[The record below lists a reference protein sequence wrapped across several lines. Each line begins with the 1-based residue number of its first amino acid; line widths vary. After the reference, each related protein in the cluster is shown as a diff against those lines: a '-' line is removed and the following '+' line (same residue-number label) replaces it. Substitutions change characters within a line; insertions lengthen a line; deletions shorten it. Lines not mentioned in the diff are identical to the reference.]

1 MTVTIPAPRVELTRA
16 ERVAARRRRAVISG
30 LLLATCAVGVV
41 SIGLGAVDI
50 GVGRVVAALFGYGTF
65 AEQRIVVVFRLPRI
79 VVGACM
85 GSGLAVSGLLL
96 QALTR
101 NPLASP
107 AVVGINGGAGLGA
120 IVVLSFAHDV
130 AASWSAPAGAFVG
143 AVVVGAIVYTL
154 SRRGGVVNPGRLALI
169 GVATGGLAMA
179 GIQLVLVLTV
189 FTGDIQIAL
198 RWLLGSL
205 WDRSWQNVWQVL
217 PFTVVL
223 IPLSWLLAEQLDLL
237 GLGEDVPRALGARLE
252 WLRAGVLGIAVA
264 LAASAVAVAG
274 TVAFVGLIAPHMCR
288 RLVGPG
294 HRALVPAT
302 ALFGALLILV
312 ADTVGR
318 ILLPPAEIPVGL
330 LVAVIGAPYFLI
342 QLRRGLAR

>member
-1 MTVTIPAPRVELTRA
+1 MTATLPGLRLEPSRPARLL
-16 ERVAARRRRAVISG
+16 ARRRRAIVIG
-30 LLLATCAVGVV
+30 LFVATLAVGIV
-41 SIGLGAVDI
+41 SVGLGAVDI
-50 GVGRVVAALFGYGTF
+50 GVDRVLAALVGHGTF
-65 AEQRIVVVFRLPRI
+65 SEQRIIVEFRLPRI
-79 VVGACM
+79 VVGACV
-85 GSGLAVSGLLL
+85 GAGLAVSGVLL

-120 IVVLSFAHDV
+120 IVVLSFAHNL
-130 AASWSAPAGAFVG
+130 ASSWSAPAGAFAGALLVG
-143 AVVVGAIVYTL
+143 TVVYLL

-169 GVATGGLAMA
+169 GVATSGLAQA

-189 FTGDIQIAL
+189 FTGDIQVAL

-205 WDRSWQNVWQVL
+205 WDRSWDNVWQIL
-217 PFTVVL
+217 PFTAVL
-223 IPLSWLLAEQLDLL
+223 LPLAWLLAEQLDVL
-237 GLGEDVPRALGARLE
+237 GLGDDVPRALGAHLE
-252 WLRAGVLGIAVA
+252 VLKAGVLVIAVA

-294 HRALVPAT
+294 HRALVPAA
-302 ALFGALLILV
+302 ALSGALLILV
-312 ADTVGR
+312 ADSIGR
-318 ILLPPAEIPVGL
+318 ILLPPLEIPVGL
-330 LVAVIGAPYFLI
+330 LVAVIGAPYFLV